1 MNPPVIY
8 IHSGV
13 GGVRRGLGA
22 GGVNS
27 YFRNEAKCLFLV
39 VSFLYIYINR
49 PFEKYHNTIS

>member
-22 GGVNS
+22 GGVNF

-39 VSFLYIYINR
+39 VSFLYIY
-49 PFEKYHNTIS
+49 K

>member
-13 GGVRRGLGA
+13 DGVWTGLGA

-39 VSFLYIYINR
+39 VSFLYIY
-49 PFEKYHNTIS
+49 K

>member
-8 IHSGV
+8 IHSGGG

-22 GGVNS
+22 GGVNF

-39 VSFLYIYINR
+39 VFFLYIY
-49 PFEKYHNTIS
+49 K

>member
-13 GGVRRGLGA
+13 DGVWRGLGA

-27 YFRNEAKCLFLV
+27 YFQTRLNAYSWWFLF
-39 VSFLYIYINR
+39 YTYINR